1 MKILHISGLLLMA
14 LSIAPGCNPT
24 SDHAPTVTNKFFD
37 VSGFFQAEV
46 ERLNQLQP
54 SVEKSFV
61 VNQIKEIT
69 EPSTLNYQLELS
81 PFIDSDI
88 NKKAWE
94 DKYSI
99 NSSLE
104 TLSYK
109 ALDEQLEIKE
119 ITIQL
124 DPTNHP
130 THIQII
136 KISESPLSY
145 NKTTLSYHLNHEIEI
160 ISTQKNILTG
170 EKEIKTKVSFLNK
183 RGSAINTTS
192 ALTK

>member
-1 MKILHISGLLLMA
+1 MKKLLIPSLLLVF
-14 LSIAPGCNPT
+14 LLIAPSCNPT
-24 SDHAPTVTNKFFD
+24 SNQVPTATDKFFD

-54 SVEKSFV
+54 SAEKSFV
-61 VNQIKEIT
+61 VNQLKEIT
-69 EPSTLNYQLELS
+69 EPISLNYQLELS

-99 NSSLE
+99 ESSSE

-109 ALDEQLEIKE
+109 AIDEQLEIKE

-145 NKTTLSYHLNHEIEI
+145 NKTILIYHLDREIEI
-160 ISTQKNILTG
+160 ISTQKNILSK
-170 EKEIKTKVSFLNK
+170 EKEIRTKVSFTKK
-183 RGSAINTTS
+183 RGSAKNTTS